1 MNLLHLKKGRIHI
14 TFLILTLL
22 SLAACNPELKVK
34 SRGGYLLVKN
44 TIKYQNSYLPYD
56 ELEGFMQQSAMSGRL
71 APYFR
76 PGVYFYENS
85 LKGKE
90 TRFKLFQ
97 RKSLGTKPVIFD
109 STMAAVSVDKLQQ
122 YLKNKGFYHSSVSK
136 SIQYGHKK
144 AAVTY
149 TIHSGQPCIVR
160 KFDYFIPDTLM
171 RNFVMADSANGKLRK
186 GMIYDTYV
194 LDDERDRI
202 ANLLR
207 NNSFFNFSLSDIYYL
222 ADTTNAGLSAEVEM
236 HIRKIKMNIP
246 GSSDSTAEIQHPQFF
261 IRNIYITPDADITS
275 RQHSYDTLA
284 YTYYLNKGDTSGKTI
299 YILSGNKFT
308 LKPSFLSSCIDF
320 SPGDA
325 YSQLKTNRT
334 YKKLISQPII
344 GSANIS
350 MVVQNQDSL
359 HYTDKQYLDCHIR
372 LIRNRLSNFSLGTEG
387 TNSGGRFG
395 IGLNTSIQNRNL
407 FRGAEVL
414 SLKVRTSAEIQGSL
428 NNQTQGSDKYFL
440 FFNTLEGGAE
450 ASIDFP
456 RLLIPYRSRYQQ
468 NIQQGRTSLSAGA
481 GFEFRPD
488 YRRKIL
494 TAAFSYKWNSD
505 ERIRHIFTPLELN
518 YIKISTSESFQLH
531 LDTLTDPQY
540 KSQYTDHLLTMLRY
554 SIIISN
560 MGITKANNQF
570 FLRLNAETSGNG
582 FYLVDKLAKM
592 TATETGYYERLGV
605 RYSQYARFDF
615 DYRKYWKL
623 RFENSLAFRFMGGVA
638 LPYGNSESVPFEK
651 SYWLGGANDMRGWRL
666 RSLGPGAFVAPN
678 LRYDKTGDIIL
689 QSSIEH
695 RFPIYSFL
703 LGSLFVDAGNIWL
716 REKSEDFPEGDF
728 QLKSFY
734 KQIAMDAGLGLRFD
748 FSFFIFRLDAA
759 IPVHNPA
766 LAGKWFNQEDFK
778 LRNSILNF
786 GIGYP
791 F

>member
-71 APYFR
+71 APFFR

-85 LKGKE
+85 LRGKE
-90 TRFKLFQ
+90 NRFKLFQ

-136 SIQYGHKK
+136 SIQYGRKT

-149 TIHSGQPCIVR
+149 TIHSGQPCIVKR
-160 KFDYFIPDTLM
+160 FDYFIPDTLM

-246 GSSDSTAEIQHPQFF
+246 GSSDSTTEIQHPQFF
-261 IRNIYITPDADITS
+261 IRNIYITPDADITT
-275 RQHSYDTLA
+275 RLLSYDTLA

-299 YILSGNKFT
+299 YILHGNEFT
-308 LKPSFLSSCIDF
+308 LKPSFLSSCLEF
-320 SPGDA
+320 APGDA

-560 MGITKANNQF
+560 MGITKSNRQF
-570 FLRLNAETSGNG
+570 FLRMNAETSGNG
-582 FYLVDKLAKM
+582 FYLVDKLAK
-592 TATETGYYERLGV
+592 TTTTETGYYERLGV

-623 RFENSLAFRFMGGVA
+623 RFENSLVFRFMGGVA
-638 LPYGNSESVPFEK
+638 MPYGNSKSVPFEK

-666 RSLGPGAFVAPN
+666 RSLGPGAFVASN

-689 QSSIEH
+689 QSSLEH

-759 IPVHNPA
+759 VPVHNPA
-766 LAGKWFNQEDFK
+766 LAGTWFNQQDFK